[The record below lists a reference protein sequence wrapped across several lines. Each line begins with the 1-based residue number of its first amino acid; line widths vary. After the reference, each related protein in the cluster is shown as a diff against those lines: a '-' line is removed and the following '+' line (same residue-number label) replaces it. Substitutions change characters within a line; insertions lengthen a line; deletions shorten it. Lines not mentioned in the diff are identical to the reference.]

1 MFNQPY
7 LAYFCFQLYITRF
20 RPLNNVVVV
29 YHVTIVAIGH
39 GLLKIFD
46 LFHLSQNLFPSN
58 IFSLEILSNPT
69 KIYFKGKFIPQK
81 LIRGKNVFKDKDF
94 LFIFICHMNSL

>member
-46 LFHLSQNLFPSN
+46 LFHLSQNLFSLQY
-58 IFSLEILSNPT
+58 IFSRNFVKSN
-69 KIYFKGKFIPQK
+69 
-81 LIRGKNVFKDKDF
+81 KN
-94 LFIFICHMNSL
+94 LF